1 MPLRHDAATAGD
13 VGLDPDW
20 GVSRCACGA
29 LRVKLGAVQ
38 LELSET
44 QFQRL
49 QQLLRLADRHFGL
62 STGPARPATGP
73 HGSH

>member
-1 MPLRHDAATAGD
+1 MAPRFDAATATD
-13 VGLDPDW
+13 FGLDPDW
-20 GVSRCACGA
+20 GVSRCACGV

-38 LELSET
+38 LELNEA

-49 QQLLRLADRHFGL
+49 RQLLRLADRHFGL
-62 STGPARPATGP
+62 STGAAHAASGP